1 LGIVRATR
9 AAAIV
14 IASALSIPAA
24 AQSGWYGFGS
34 FARSSFDEDAGG
46 AQPALSGGDD
56 KDNGA
61 RVGAGY
67 MFTER
72 VGVEAGWIDFG
83 KAKRGGA
90 VPGLSSSREGDVRA
104 NGPFLAGV
112 ASLPL
117 TARLSAFG
125 KLGVIDARI
134 DPSPEVDAGIAGFF
148 ESTADWRPMIGI
160 GGAWRI
166 TRQWA
171 LQTEYGKFSKIGDRD
186 RASEVRVSMLSVGMV
201 FRLG

>member
-1 LGIVRATR
+1 MSDVSTTK

-14 IASALSIPAA
+14 IVLASVLPAPA
-24 AQSGWYGFGS
+24 GAVDARWYGFGS
-34 FARSSFDEDAGG
+34 FVRSSFDAEGSSPLA
-46 AQPALSGGDD
+46 GGDD

-72 VGVEAGWIDFG
+72 VGVEAGWLDFG

-90 VPGLSSSREGDVRA
+90 VPGLSSTREGEVRA

-117 TARLSAFG
+117 GTHLSAFG
-125 KLGVIDARI
+125 KVGIIDARI
-134 DPSPEVDAGIAGFF
+134 APSPDADAGIAGFF
-148 ESTADWRPMIGI
+148 EAAGDWRPMVGI
-160 GGAWRI
+160 GGTWRAG
-166 TRQWA
+166 RNWA
-171 LQTEYGKFSKIGDRD
+171 LQTEYGQFRRLGDR
-186 RASEVRVSMLSVGMV
+186 ANEIKVSTLSVGML

>member
-1 LGIVRATR
+1 VAVVL
-9 AAAIV
+9 
-14 IASALSIPAA
+14 ASALCAPVAA
-24 AQSGWYGFGS
+24 EPGWYGFGS
-34 FARSSFDEDAGG
+34 FTRSSFDSDGG
-46 AQPALSGGDD
+46 GQSLLSGGDD

-61 RVGAGY
+61 RVGGGY

-72 VGVEAGWIDFG
+72 VGVEAGWVDFG

-90 VPGLSSSREGDVRA
+90 VPGLSPAREGDVRA

-112 ASLPL
+112 ASVPL
-117 TARLSAFG
+117 GARWSAFG

-134 DPSPEVDAGIAGFF
+134 DPSPDSDAGLAGFF
-148 ESTADWRPMIGI
+148 ESTADWRPMVGV
-160 GGAWRI
+160 GGTWQI

-171 LQTEYGKFSKIGDRD
+171 LQTEYGKFNRLVDKD
-186 RASEVRVSMLSVGMV
+186 RANEVKVSMLSVGMM

>member
-1 LGIVRATR
+1 MSTTK
-9 AAAIV
+9 AAAI
-14 IASALSIPAA
+14 ILASVLSAPAA
-24 AQSGWYGFGS
+24 AADAGWYGFGS
-34 FARSSFDEDAGG
+34 FARSSFDSEG
-46 AQPALSGGDD
+46 ASSPLAGGDD

-67 MFTER
+67 MFTAR

-90 VPGLSSSREGDVRA
+90 VPGLSSTREGDVRA

-117 TARLSAFG
+117 GARLSAFG
-125 KLGVIDARI
+125 KVGVIDARI
-134 DPSPEVDAGIAGFF
+134 DPSPDMDAGIAGFF
-148 ESTADWRPMIGI
+148 ESTSDWRPMVGV
-160 GGAWRI
+160 GGTWRV
-166 TRQWA
+166 TRNWA
-171 LQTEYGKFSKIGDRD
+171 LQTEYGQFTKLVD
-186 RASEVRVSMLSVGMV
+186 RANEIKISTLSVGML

>member
-1 LGIVRATR
+1 VRATA

-14 IASALSIPAA
+14 LASALSVPAA

-34 FARSSFDEDAGG
+34 FGRSSFDEEGGG

-61 RVGAGY
+61 RLGAGY
-67 MFTER
+67 MFTGR
-72 VGVEAGWIDFG
+72 VGLEAGWIDFG

-90 VPGLSSSREGDVRA
+90 VPGLSSTRQGDVRA

-117 TARLSAFG
+117 TGRLSAFG
-125 KLGVIDARI
+125 KFGVIDARI
-134 DPSPEVDAGIAGFF
+134 DPSPESDAGITGFF

-160 GGAWRI
+160 GGAWQI
-166 TRQWA
+166 TRDWA
-171 LQTEYGKFSKIGDRD
+171 LQTEYGKFSKIGDRE
-186 RASEVRVSMLSVGMV
+186 RASEIKVSMLSVGMV

>member
-1 LGIVRATR
+1 VQASR
-9 AAAIV
+9 AAAV
-14 IASALSIPAA
+14 VLACAVSLPAA
-24 AQSGWYGFGS
+24 AESGWYGFGS
-34 FARSSFDEDAGG
+34 FTRSSFETESG
-46 AQPALSGGDD
+46 AQSALSGGDD

-72 VGVEAGWIDFG
+72 IGVEAGWIDFG

-90 VPGLSSSREGDVRA
+90 VPGLSPTREGEVRA

-117 TARLSAFG
+117 TGRLSAFG

-134 DPSPEVDAGIAGFF
+134 DPSPDVDAGIAGFF
-148 ESTADWRPMIGI
+148 ESTADWRPMLGV
-160 GGAWRI
+160 GGTWQI
-166 TRQWA
+166 TRSWA
-171 LQTEYGKFSKIGDRD
+171 LQTEYGKFRKVLDRD
-186 RASEVRVSMLSVGMV
+186 PAGEVKVSMLSVGMV